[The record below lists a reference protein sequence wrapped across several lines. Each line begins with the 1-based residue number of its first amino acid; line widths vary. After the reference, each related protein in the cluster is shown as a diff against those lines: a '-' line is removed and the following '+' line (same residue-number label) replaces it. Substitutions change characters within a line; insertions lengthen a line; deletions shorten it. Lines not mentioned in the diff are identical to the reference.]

1 MKRGQLPR
9 PPGGFFQVSDLLD
22 LLGPRYRKEERL
34 RYAAGR
40 LSAIDDAR
48 GPGEDD
54 DPEYDQLLQLGT
66 DEFTTY
72 VEVITHY
79 RVKFH
84 RQYLTECLDTLLLK
98 NRPGAMIAQPRG
110 GRAPVH
116 PRQPAA

>member
-1 MKRGQLPR
+1 M
-9 PPGGFFQVSDLLD
+9 
-22 LLGPRYRKEERL
+22 
-34 RYAAGR
+34 
-40 LSAIDDAR
+40 
-48 GPGEDD
+48 
-54 DPEYDQLLQLGT
+54 

-110 GRAPVH
+110 GQRRFIA
-116 PRQPAA
+116 RQPPA